1 MMGKMFSV
9 LIEIVPFSLIMG
21 LGFVFNPL
29 MQELFQPSGG

>member
-21 LGFVFNPL
+21 LGFVFPFT
-29 MQELFQPSGG
+29 MQELFHPAGG